1 MALVTPIALVI
12 GYFAVPSRIKQTTL
26 TLPYYLSL
34 APFYLW
40 LAVMMIQPHK
50 EERFL
55 FPIYPLISLCGAITL
70 DICQKIFF
78 RVKSAILKI
87 NTATHYLN
95 HTTFIAVFVVI
106 MTVLLN
112 GSRIYAL
119 YSNYHAPMDTFME
132 VSWNDTFETD
142 WMNFYFLQ
150 LSTSRDILGNP
161 NSKETINVC
170 IGKDWYR

>member
-40 LAVMMIQPHK
+40 IAVMMVQPHK

-55 FPIYPLISLCGAITL
+55 FPIYPLVSLCGAITL

-78 RVKSAILKI
+78 RIKSAILKI

-95 HTTFIAVFVVI
+95 HTTFIAVFVVV
-106 MTVLLN
+106 MTVLFNL
-112 GSRIYAL
+112 SRIFAL
-119 YSNYHAPMDTFME
+119 YRNYHAPMDTFME
-132 VSWNDTFETD
+132 VS
-142 WMNFYFLQ
+142 
-150 LSTSRDILGNP
+150 
-161 NSKETINVC
+161 
-170 IGKDWYR
+170 